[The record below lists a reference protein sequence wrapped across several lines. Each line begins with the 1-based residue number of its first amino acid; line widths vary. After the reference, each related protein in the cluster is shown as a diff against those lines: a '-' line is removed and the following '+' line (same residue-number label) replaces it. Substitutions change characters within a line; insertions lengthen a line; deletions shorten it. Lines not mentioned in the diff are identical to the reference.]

1 MLFLVPIS
9 LKKSMWNLLLVTLI
23 LQIRFANLA
32 MPCMALNR
40 HREHGMRSS
49 VPQSSN
55 LVLMPV
61 LMTFIFYF
69 CSQHQQRMYS
79 FITLCCWYDYHWRWS
94 DMIIIG
100 DDLTS
105 IIDLNAF
112 LQHHFEMKD
121 HGHLSFFIDLEVL
134 SDSSSYYPS

>member
-1 MLFLVPIS
+1 
-9 LKKSMWNLLLVTLI
+9 
-23 LQIRFANLA
+23 

-61 LMTFIFYF
+61 LMTLFVIFVRNTNKG
-69 CSQHQQRMYS
+69 CILLLLHV
-79 FITLCCWYDYHWRWS
+79 D
-94 DMIIIG
+94 DMIITG
-100 DDLTS
+100 DDLTR
-105 IIDLNAF
+105 ITYLKVF

-121 HGHLSFFIDLEVL
+121 LGQLNFFPGLEVL
-134 SDSSSYYPS
+134 SNSSGYYLSQAKYTSDLLARAGLTDS